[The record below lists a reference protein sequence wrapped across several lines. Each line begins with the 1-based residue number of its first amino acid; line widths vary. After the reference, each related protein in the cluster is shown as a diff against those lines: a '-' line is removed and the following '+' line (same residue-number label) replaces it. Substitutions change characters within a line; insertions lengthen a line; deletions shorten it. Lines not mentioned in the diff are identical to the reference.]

1 MFKDTELYKHAVT
14 ELNILLELERKE
26 NANAP
31 IEELDRECEIFN
43 GMTPQEYMNN
53 QILNV
58 IASINSPELSSSTLQ
73 YLLNTVYTLCQFQ
86 NLTPLTLDDNEF
98 EEVAEDAT
106 GEKLYQNKRN
116 FNVFKTASKG
126 VYHLDGPAAL
136 NEALGIA
143 PGEDMPD
150 TI

>member
-1 MFKDTELYKHAVT
+1 MFRDTELYKHAVK
-14 ELNILLELERKE
+14 ELDILLEIERKE
-26 NANAP
+26 NMDTP
-31 IEELDRECEIFN
+31 IEELDKECELFN

-58 IASINSPELSSSTLQ
+58 IASIDSPELTSSVLQ
-73 YLLNTVYTLCQFQ
+73 YLLDTVYTLCKFQ
-86 NLTPLTLDDNEF
+86 NLTPLTLNDDEF
-98 EEVAEDAT
+98 EEVAEDAN
-106 GEKLYQNKRN
+106 GDKLYQNKRN
-116 FNVFKTASKG
+116 FSVFKTASRG

-143 PGEDMPD
+143 PGEDIPD